1 MIHPVSD
8 HTSHARALKRIEQLW
23 DAAPATAECLELDA
37 LATLV
42 DAYERRTFPV
52 PPLDPVDAI
61 KQRCQDLGWT
71 RRELEPLIGSRAR
84 VSEVLSGKRPLT
96 LAMIRRLHEAL
107 GLPAEVLIA
116 QATKPPLAST
126 RGSRRASSK
135 ATHLR
140 SATGKRRKASS

>member
-8 HTSHARALKRIEQLW
+8 NISHARALKRIEQLW
-23 DAAPATAECLELDA
+23 DAAPDTAEGLELDA

-96 LAMIRRLHEAL
+96 LAMIRKLHEAL
-107 GLPAEVLIA
+107 GLPADVLIV
-116 QATKPPLAST
+116 QATKPPLART
-126 RGSRRASSK
+126 RGSRGGASK
-135 ATHLR
+135 ATQLR
-140 SATGKRRKASS
+140 FAADKRRKAGS

>member
-23 DAAPATAECLELDA
+23 DAAPDTAEGLELDA

-96 LAMIRRLHEAL
+96 LAMIRKLHEAL
-107 GLPAEVLIA
+107 GLPADVLIV
-116 QATKPPLAST
+116 QATKPPLART
-126 RGSRRASSK
+126 RGSGEASSK
-135 ATHLR
+135 ATQLR
-140 SATGKRRKASS
+140 FAADRRRKGGS